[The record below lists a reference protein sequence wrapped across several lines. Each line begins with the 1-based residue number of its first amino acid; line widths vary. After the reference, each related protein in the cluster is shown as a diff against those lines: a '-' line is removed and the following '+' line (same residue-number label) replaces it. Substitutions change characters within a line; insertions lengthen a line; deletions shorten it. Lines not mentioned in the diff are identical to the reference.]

1 MKRCPTC
8 GLTLDDSQTFCTNDG
23 TPLVADKSSY
33 DPGATMV
40 APPGVVQSTQPPQ
53 APPQAQQTGWQSP
66 ARPTAP
72 QMFAPVADL
81 NQPVGNRPSKF
92 VPGLIGG
99 VVTGGLALFAGFLPV
114 MAFIG
119 VSLLCIVWSMIGGA
133 VAAKLYVN
141 RSPVPVRSGEG
152 AVVGVVAGAFG
163 ALIYAT
169 FDTLI
174 AYALQANDIEVF
186 YKGQGQNITG
196 PMFFA
201 VTGIFGAI
209 IVFGLS
215 IVGGIIGVAMFESRK
230 GYHMSVPPPPPPG
243 YGGPMSG
250 GYR

>member
-23 TPLVADKSSY
+23 TPLVADKSAY
-33 DPGATMV
+33 DPSATLV
-40 APPGVVQSTQPPQ
+40 APPGTVQSTQP
-53 APPQAQQTGWQSP
+53 PPQAQQTGWQSP

-81 NQPVGNRPSKF
+81 NQQAGNRPSKF

-99 VVTGGLALFAGFLPV
+99 IVTGILALFAGFLPV

-119 VSLLCIVWSMIGGA
+119 VSLLCIIWSMVGGA

-141 RSPVPVRSGEG
+141 RSPVPVRTGEG
-152 AVVGVVAGAFG
+152 AVVGCVAGAFG
-163 ALIYAT
+163 ALIYST
-169 FDTLI
+169 VDTLI
-174 AYALQANDIEVF
+174 AYGMQAHDIEVF
-186 YKGQGQNITG
+186 YHGQGQNITG
-196 PMFFA
+196 GMFFA
-201 VTGIFGAI
+201 ITGIFGAI
-209 IVFGLS
+209 FVFGLS

-230 GYHMSVPPPPPPG
+230 SYHMSAPPPPPPG